1 MDPLYLA
8 LSAFRRR
15 KFEKC
20 IEICTNL
27 LSTNPY
33 DQAVWS
39 LKTRALTEEV
49 WVDECDGEEEGLAD
63 VLMDDNTI
71 ASVARPGTSLRTAP
85 PSSAGGNSGPSQ
97 AFRPATQSGRP
108 LSGVVR
114 PGSQGGRPGTMDQAL
129 RTPRTAQTARPVSAA
144 SGRHVRL
151 GTASMLPSGEGP
163 FINLARLNVAK
174 YASQPNIAKALFE
187 YIYYHEN
194 DVRHALDLAAQ
205 ATQAQEFKDWWW
217 KVQLGRCYYRLGLFR
232 DAEKQFKSA
241 LQQQDNINTFLLLGR
256 VYIRLDQPMAALE
269 IYKSGLDKFP
279 GEVTLL
285 TAIARIYE
293 GLHDLT
299 KAVKFYKD
307 VLHYDATHVEAIACI
322 GTNHFYTDQPEV
334 ALRFYRR
341 LLQMG
346 IYNCEI
352 FNNLGL
358 CCFYAQQYDM
368 TLTCFERAL
377 SLATDESVA
386 DVWYNLGH
394 IALGI
399 GDINLA
405 YQCFRLALVANNDH
419 GESYNNLGVLEYRRG
434 NYDTARAFFMT
445 SATLAPHM
453 FQPHFNHSKLAHK
466 TGDLQ
471 TSYIIVQKALQVFPA
486 HVDSKELLSTL
497 ETHFHT
503 L

>member
-1 MDPLYLA
+1 
-8 LSAFRRR
+8 
-15 KFEKC
+15 
-20 IEICTNL
+20 
-27 LSTNPY
+27 
-33 DQAVWS
+33 
-39 LKTRALTEEV
+39 
-49 WVDECDGEEEGLAD
+49 
-63 VLMDDNTI
+63 MDDNTI

-85 PSSAGGNSGPSQ
+85 PSTADGPSQ
-97 AFRPATQSGRP
+97 TFRPSTQSGRP

-129 RTPRTAQTARPVSAA
+129 RTPRTAQTARPMSAT

-151 GTASMLPSGEGP
+151 GTASMLSTTEGP
-163 FINLARLNVAK
+163 FINLARLNIAK
-174 YASQPNIAKALFE
+174 YATQQNIAKALFE
-187 YIYYHEN
+187 YIYFHEN

-241 LQQQDNINTFLLLGR
+241 LKQQDHINTYLLLGR
-256 VYIRLDQPMAALE
+256 VYIRLDQPIGALE
-269 IYKSGLDKFP
+269 VYKEGLDKYP

-307 VLHYDATHVEAIACI
+307 ILHHDATHVEAIACI
-322 GTNHFYTDQPEV
+322 GTHHFYTDQPEV

-377 SLATDESVA
+377 SLATDHSVA

-405 YQCFRLALVANNDH
+405 YQCYRLALVANNDH

-434 NYDTARAFFMT
+434 NLDTARAFFMT
-445 SATLAPHM
+445 AASLAPHM
-453 FQPHFNHSKLAHK
+453 FQPHFNHAKLAHK
-466 TGDLQ
+466 VGDLQ
-471 TSYIIVQKALQVFPA
+471 TSYIIVQKALALFPG
-486 HVDSKELLSTL
+486 HVDSKELLKTL

>member
-1 MDPLYLA
+1 MDPLFLA
-8 LSAFRRR
+8 LSNFKRRN
-15 KFEKC
+15 FEKC
-20 IEICTNL
+20 IEICTEKLNK
-27 LSTNPY
+27 NPY
-33 DQAVWS
+33 DQAMWS
-39 LKTRALTEEV
+39 LKTRALTEQV
-49 WVDECDGEEEGLAD
+49 WVDDCDGEEEGLAD

-71 ASVARPGTSLRTAP
+71 ASVARPGTSLRAAP
-85 PSSAGGNSGPSQ
+85 PSSSDGPSQ
-97 AFRPATQSGRP
+97 TFRPSTQSGRP

-129 RTPRTAQTARPVSAA
+129 RTPRTAQTARPVSAT

-151 GTASMLPSGEGP
+151 GTASMLSTADGP

-174 YASQPNIAKALFE
+174 YASQQSIAKALFE
-187 YIYYHEN
+187 YIYFHEN
-194 DVRHALDLAAQ
+194 NVRQALDLAAQ
-205 ATQAQEFKDWWW
+205 ATQSQDFKDWWW

-241 LQQQDNINTFLLLGR
+241 LKQQDNINTYLLLGR

-269 IYKSGLDKFP
+269 VYKGGLDKFH

-285 TAIARIYE
+285 TAISRIYE

-307 VLHYDATHVEAIACI
+307 VLHFDATHVEAIACI
-322 GTNHFYTDQPEV
+322 GTHHFYTDQPE
-334 ALRFYRR
+334 
-341 LLQMG
+341 
-346 IYNCEI
+346 
-352 FNNLGL
+352 
-358 CCFYAQQYDM
+358 QYDM

-377 SLATDESVA
+377 SLATNQSVA

-405 YQCFRLALVANNDH
+405 YQCYRLALVADNDH

-434 NYDTARAFFMT
+434 NLDTSRAFFMT
-445 SATLAPHM
+445 AASLSPHM
-453 FQPHFNHSKLAHK
+453 FQPHYNHAKLSHK
-466 TGDLQ
+466 VGDLQ
-471 TSYIIVQKALQVFPA
+471 TSYIIVQKALSLFPA
-486 HVDSKELLSTL
+486 HVDSKELLKTL
-497 ETHFHT
+497 ETHFQT

>member
-1 MDPLYLA
+1 MELEDK
-8 LSAFRRR
+8 S
-15 KFEKC
+15 
-20 IEICTNL
+20 IN
-27 LSTNPY
+27 
-33 DQAVWS
+33 
-39 LKTRALTEEV
+39 EEV

-71 ASVARPGTSLRTAP
+71 ASVARPGTSLRTAHRLLLVAIVDHLKP
-85 PSSAGGNSGPSQ
+85 
-97 AFRPATQSGRP
+97 SGRP

-129 RTPRTAQTARPVSAA
+129 RTQGQPRQLVLSLRIWLCIGFGSSSHTSTR
-144 SGRHVRL
+144 
-151 GTASMLPSGEGP
+151 
-163 FINLARLNVAK
+163 
-174 YASQPNIAKALFE
+174 
-187 YIYYHEN
+187 
-194 DVRHALDLAAQ
+194 
-205 ATQAQEFKDWWW
+205 FKDWWW

-386 DVWYNLGH
+386 DVW
-394 IALGI
+394 ALAI
-399 GDINLA
+399 STWHTSA
-405 YQCFRLALVANNDH
+405 TACSSANNDH